1 MPGNGVIAVHPFC
14 INLLR
19 GVVVQHQ
26 VKTHS
31 SMEYYMGQEGRQDT
45 EAS

>member
-26 VKTHS
+26 VKNHG